1 MSTEKIT
8 EFLLVLVFALAIGAA
23 AILTVLY
30 LEGVNR
36 GLAILGTMVVA
47 VAAWQ
52 YLRRRF
58 GRA

>member
-1 MSTEKIT
+1 MSAEKIT
-8 EFLLVLVFALAIGAA
+8 EFLFVLVFALAIGAG
-23 AILTVLY
+23 AIMTVLY
-30 LEGVNR
+30 LEGVAR
-36 GLAILGTMVVA
+36 GLAILGILVVA